1 MRVFINLLAVLLALI
16 GLGLA
21 AGGLYLAS
29 LGGSVYYLLCGVAYV
44 AAAYLVFR
52 RNKAGALLA
61 ILACLVTIPWALWD
75 GGFSYWALFPRLL
88 VPLVVAAVAGLI
100 YQYLQGDA
108 PSRLGFGMFAG
119 FAAVIVLFFALAFWR
134 HDVIQPRGAVAY
146 TAPPTGNAPADWVQ
160 YAGDSRGLRYAPFNL
175 VNRQNV
181 SRLKLAW
188 VYRTGDKSG
197 QPDQNTPLAIGDTIY
212 SCSPTHKIAAIDA
225 DTGKPRWKI
234 DPHSKT
240 PVWPRCRAMAYWAD
254 SQAVSPQVPC
264 ATRIVF
270 NTNDMRLMEVDA
282 KSGKLCAAFGKNGT
296 VDLSVGMGPVT
307 PGFYFQTSAPTI
319 GRDRIVIGGWVLD
332 NQEVN
337 EPSGVIR
344 AFNARTGALE
354 WAWDLANPGI
364 TKLPSPGQTY
374 TRATPNLWT
383 TAAYD
388 DKLGLVYVPLGNQTP
403 DYFDGGTR
411 HPASRRY
418 NSSVVALDI
427 ETGRERWHFQ
437 TVHRDVWDYDLPAQP
452 ALIDEPDG
460 QGGAIP
466 ALLLGTKRGQ
476 IFYLNRA
483 TGQPLAKVAEL
494 SVPQAPKAPQEILS
508 PTQPSSVGMPTLGA
522 KRLTES
528 DMWGAT
534 MFDQL
539 ICRIA
544 FKRYVYNGLFSPPP
558 VGRKMIQ
565 QPGNGGGINWWSF
578 SYDPVNRIAY
588 TNDIRVPSLLWL
600 VRRSDEAASSRKYP
614 NVADG
619 HGASPQIGL
628 PYAEVTL
635 FWQNLG
641 GSPCVRP
648 PFGTVNAIDMKTR
661 KLLWQVPAGTSEKVG
676 PFGIA
681 SHLPMPM
688 GMPTYGGTLTT
699 AGGLVF
705 FGGTQDNKFRAYNSS
720 TGEQLWSY
728 AMPVGA
734 SATPMSMVSP
744 KTGKQYLVIS
754 AGGAAHSPHTGD
766 YLLAFA
772 LPRP

>member
-1 MRVFINLLAVLLALI
+1 MRLLIFLLAALLALV
-16 GLGLA
+16 GVGLA

-29 LGGSVYYLLCGVAYV
+29 LGGSIYYLLCGIAYV
-44 AAAYLVFR
+44 VAAYLVFR
-52 RNKAGALLA
+52 RDKAGPLVA
-61 ILACLVTIPWALWD
+61 IGIFTVTVPWALWD
-75 GGFSYWALFPRLL
+75 GGLFYWALFPRLL
-88 VPLVVAAVAGLI
+88 VPLVIAAVAALI
-100 YQYLQGDA
+100 YQYFEG
-108 PSRLGFGMFAG
+108 SSGKKLGYGLFGAFVAI
-119 FAAVIVLFFALAFWR
+119 FVVFFAFAFSE
-134 HDVIQPRGAVAY
+134 HDVIRPSGAVAY
-146 TAPPTGNAPADWVQ
+146 AAPATTNAPVDWAQ
-160 YAGDSRGLRYAPFNL
+160 YSGDARGLRFAPFNL
-175 VNRQNV
+175 INRQNV

-188 VYRTGDKSG
+188 VYRTGDRSG
-197 QPDQNTPLAIGDTIY
+197 QPDQNTPLAIGDTLY
-212 SCSPTHKIAAIDA
+212 SCSPTHRIAAIDA
-225 DTGKPRWKI
+225 DTGKVRWRIEPR
-234 DPHSKT
+234 SKT

-254 SQAVSPQVPC
+254 GQAASPQAPC
-264 ATRIVF
+264 AARIVF

-282 KSGKLCAAFGKNGT
+282 RTGQLCAGFGKGGT
-296 VDLSVGMGPVT
+296 VDLSVGMGPVI

-332 NQEVN
+332 NQEVG

-344 AFNARTGALE
+344 AFNARTGELE
-354 WAWDLANPGI
+354 WAWDLANPAI
-364 TKLPSPGQTY
+364 TKLPPPGQAY
-374 TRATPNLWT
+374 TRATPNMWT

-388 DKLGLVYVPLGNQTP
+388 DKLGLVYLPLGNQTP
-403 DYFDGGTR
+403 DYFDGGR
-411 HPASRRY
+411 RLPASRQY
-418 NSSVVALDI
+418 NSSIVALDI

-437 TVHRDVWDYDLPAQP
+437 TVHRDVWDYDVPAQP
-452 ALIDEPDG
+452 ALIDEPNG
-460 QGGAIP
+460 KGGLIP
-466 ALLLGTKRGQ
+466 AMLVGTKRGQ

-494 SVPQAPKAPQEILS
+494 PVPQAPKAPEEVLS
-508 PTQPSSVGMPTLGA
+508 PTQPASVGMPTLGA
-522 KRLTES
+522 TRLSEG

-558 VGRKMIQ
+558 VGQKMIQ

-600 VRRSDEAASSRKYP
+600 VKRSNEAASARKYP

-648 PFGTVNAIDMKTR
+648 PFGTVDAIDMRTR

-705 FGGTQDNKFRAYNSS
+705 FGGTQDNRLRAYNSS

-734 SATPMSMVSP
+734 SATPMSMVSRR
-744 KTGKQYLVIS
+744 TGRQYVVIS
-754 AGGAAHSPHTGD
+754 AGGAAHSSETGD

-772 LPRP
+772 LQ